1 MKEPRTLRLTLV
13 AAVAAALAGVCSA
26 AGAPRGVT
34 VIAAALGAVV
44 TALVLALHR
53 LHAASRKLAVQR
65 DVATAAVEQV
75 RWLSALV
82 RAFSAATRP
91 EEVAEVAFDG
101 CRALGATHANIG
113 WLAPNGREIET
124 LFSYGHP
131 EMEGRWQR
139 YPLDAPMP
147 NAAAVSTGAPQFL
160 PDAAS
165 YDAAWPE
172 TAAERAK
179 VGVGAWVSWP
189 LSLAS
194 APRGVLGIGFDGP
207 RALSSAER
215 DAAATIAEH
224 AAQALERARLLAR
237 AEESERRFRLL
248 AENAPDIVYRYRLGA
263 DAGFDYVSPSATE
276 ILGYTPEEHYADPL
290 LARKLVLPE
299 DLPLLDAAVTAP
311 AGTPV
316 VLRWR
321 TRDGRVI
328 WAEQRNVL
336 LRDEAGAPVALEG
349 IARDVTTRVELQAER
364 ERLLAEREDLLRAV
378 SHDFRTPLQAVLL
391 RAESLARD
399 GSDPARVARLSRAIA
414 ESARRMGAAVQ
425 DVVHVARLAD
435 REVRPRQEVVP
446 LAPFVSEL
454 TRRLFADAELARLD
468 VALPDD
474 AAVRADPAHLERI
487 VVNLVDNALKYS
499 DAPAPVRIRSERDGE
514 HRVVTVSDDGPGIA
528 PEDVPHL
535 FRRYYR
541 GTRQSSHQGTGLG
554 LYVTRKLT
562 EAQGGVVSV
571 DSPPGRGATF
581 RVRLPAA

>member
-1 MKEPRTLRLTLV
+1 MDQSRTLRLTLV
-13 AAVAAALAGVCSA
+13 GAVSAAFAGACAA
-26 AGAPRGVT
+26 AGAPRAVT
-34 VIAAALGAVV
+34 AVAAVLGGVV

-53 LHAASRKLAVQR
+53 LHAASRKLAAQR
-65 DVATAAVEQV
+65 DVASTAVEQV

-113 WLAPNGREIET
+113 WLAPGGREIET
-124 LFSYGHP
+124 LFAYGHP
-131 EMEGRWQR
+131 EMKVSWQR

-147 NAAAVSTGAPQFL
+147 NAAAVSTGAPQFFL
-160 PDAAS
+160 DAAS
-165 YDAAWPE
+165 YDAVWPE

-189 LSLAS
+189 LTLAS

-248 AENAPDIVYRYRLGA
+248 AENAPDVVFRYRLGP
-263 DAGFDYVSPSATE
+263 DRGFEYVSPSVTD
-276 ILGYTPEEHYADPL
+276 LVGYTPEDHYADPL
-290 LARKLVLPE
+290 LARKLVMPE
-299 DLPLLDAAVTAP
+299 DLPLLDAAASAP
-311 AGTPV
+311 GGAPL

-321 TRDGRVI
+321 TRDGRVLWI
-328 WAEQRNVL
+328 EQRSVL
-336 LRDEAGAPVALEG
+336 LRDDAGAPAALEG
-349 IARDVTTRVELQAER
+349 IARDVTARVELHAER

-399 GSDPARVARLSRAIA
+399 GSDPARVVRLSRAIA

-425 DVVHVARLAD
+425 DVVHVARLGD
-435 REVRPRQEVVP
+435 HGVSPRQEIVR

-454 TRRLFADAELARLD
+454 ARRLFADAELARLD
-468 VALPDD
+468 VALEDD
-474 AAVRADPAHLERI
+474 AVVRADPAHLERI

-499 DAPAPVRIRSERDGE
+499 DAPGPVRIRSEPEGE
-514 HRVVTVSDDGPGIA
+514 HRVVIVSDDGPGIA
-528 PEDVPHL
+528 PEDLPHL

-541 GTRQSSHQGTGLG
+541 GTRPSARQGTGLG

-562 EAQGGVVSV
+562 EAQGGAVTV